1 MGWKEWLEKIK
12 LIDITPKF
20 EGKQVGAINVNVEN
34 KTENKIYNFN
44 FYGVQGTEAIV
55 AGSIKADEEFEKRV
69 KEEAARRLTNL
80 GISPELLSESTRT
93 EIGTLTTAATA
104 VRAIGGK
111 LDFEGNVTAVITP
124 KSTEPER

>member
-1 MGWKEWLEKIK
+1 MDWKEWLEKIR

-44 FYGVQGTEAIV
+44 FYGAQETGAIV
-55 AGSIKADEEFEKRV
+55 AGSIKIDGEFEKRV
-69 KEEAARRLTNL
+69 KEEAERRLTNL
-80 GISPELLSESTRT
+80 GISPELLSDGART

-111 LDFEGNVTAVITP
+111 LSFEGRVTAVILP
-124 KSTEPER
+124 KSTEPEK